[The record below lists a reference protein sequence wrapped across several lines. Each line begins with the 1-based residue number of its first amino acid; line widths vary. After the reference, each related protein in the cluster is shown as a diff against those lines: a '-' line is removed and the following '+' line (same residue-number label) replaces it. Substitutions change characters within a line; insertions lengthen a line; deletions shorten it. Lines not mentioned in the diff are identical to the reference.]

1 MNVSPRVHAIL
12 LSVTLAAGSQV
23 EAANL
28 TTLLTEK
35 GTMIVLKGDI
45 IREDANTLENLIRA
59 ANANG
64 GVIRGLQLDSAGGN
78 LLGGIRLARLIRGH
92 ADLST
97 TVTYGAK
104 CASACFLAFAAGN
117 EKFVSY
123 GSFVGVHGAAD
134 THGDVTEETR
144 AATRAMAHFCRE
156 LGVPSAIAEKLIA
169 TPPDEIGWLTPEE
182 LQSMGTTMVGDPMP
196 FTNNGER

>member
-1 MNVSPRVHAIL
+1 MNVSRPVHAIL
-12 LSVTLAAGSQV
+12 LSVALAAGSKV

-35 GTMIVLKGDI
+35 GTMIALKGDI
-45 IREDANTLENLIRA
+45 TREDANTLENLIRA

-97 TVTYGAK
+97 TVAYGAK
-104 CASACFLAFAAGN
+104 CASACFLVFAAGN
-117 EKFVSY
+117 GKFVSY
-123 GSFVGVHGAAD
+123 ESFVGVHGAAD
-134 THGDVTEETR
+134 KQGDVTEETR

-156 LGVPSAIAEKLIA
+156 LGVPSAITEKLIA

-182 LQSMGTTMVGDPMP
+182 LRSMGATMVGVPASS
-196 FTNNGER
+196 TKNGAR